1 MREAKAGLPR
11 TIDWVDGAIA
21 IIDQTALPAEMRVVR
36 IETTDALI
44 EAISRLAVRG
54 APALGAAGALGVA
67 LAATTAEGD
76 EADVYAQVQEA
87 AERLRRARPTAVN
100 LAWGIERALGSL
112 KAGPGAVLAEALKI
126 LEEDAIANRRIG
138 ERGARLLSELG
149 LDQVSALTHCNTGAL
164 ACVEWGTALGVLRQ
178 LQAENRLRRVIAT
191 ETRPLLQGARL
202 TAFELSQMG
211 VDHEVIVDSAAAFV
225 LSSHMADVAIV
236 GADRIAANGDVANK
250 IGTLGIALAAAHAG
264 VPFIVAAPESTI
276 DPATPDGAGIT
287 VEQRDGTEVTS
298 IGGTRTAPLTTP
310 GLNPA
315 FDVTPTELV
324 TAVVTDERVLPG
336 GRSQA

>member
-1 MREAKAGLPR
+1 MTDTKGELPR

-21 IIDQTALPAEMRVVR
+21 IVDQTALPADLRVLR
-36 IETTDALI
+36 IETTGDLV

-67 LAATTAEGD
+67 LAAATAEGG
-76 EADVYAQVQEA
+76 EADVHAQVEEA
-87 AERLRRARPTAVN
+87 AERIRRARPTAVN
-100 LAWGIERALGSL
+100 LAWGVDRALGAL
-112 KAGPGAVLAEALKI
+112 KEGPGAVLAEALKI
-126 LEEDAIANRRIG
+126 LEEDAVANRRIA

-149 LDQVSALTHCNTGAL
+149 LEHVSALTHCNTGAL

-178 LQAENRLRRVIAT
+178 LQAEGRLHKVIAT

-225 LSSHMADVAIV
+225 LSSHMVDVAIV

-276 DPATPDGAGIT
+276 DSATPDGAAIP

-298 IGGTRTAPLTTP
+298 IGGTRTAPATTT

-324 TAVVTDERVLPG
+324 TAVVTDERVIRG